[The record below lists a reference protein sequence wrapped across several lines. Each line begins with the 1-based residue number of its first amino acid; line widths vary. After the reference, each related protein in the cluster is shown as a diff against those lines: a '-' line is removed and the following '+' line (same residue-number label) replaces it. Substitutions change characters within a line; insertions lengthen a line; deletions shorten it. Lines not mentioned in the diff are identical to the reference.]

1 MSAGSI
7 RKSLSTQVA
16 WTFATR
22 VLMIFNSVAAGIVV
36 ARWLGAD
43 GVGALAVINVAVAT
57 IVQLGSFGLP
67 SSNTY
72 FIAQDQTHFRA
83 AAINS
88 LIFALGV
95 GSILALLLIAIASLR
110 PDWFGFVS
118 PQLIRIAAISIP
130 FQLISLIALNILLA
144 LGKIRE
150 FNHSASVGAMH
161 P

>member
-7 RKSLSTQVA
+7 ESIHRLHRLNLRNLWKKVA

-22 VLMIFNSVAAGIVV
+22 LLMIFNSVAAGIIV

-57 IVQLGSFGLP
+57 IVQVGSFGLP

-72 FIAQDQTHFRA
+72 FIAQDQTHFRS

-88 LIFALGV
+88 LIFALGTGTV
-95 GSILALLLIAIASLR
+95 LALALMAIASVK
-110 PDWFGFVS
+110 PDWF
-118 PQLIRIAAISIP
+118 
-130 FQLISLIALNILLA
+130 
-144 LGKIRE
+144 
-150 FNHSASVGAMH
+150 
-161 P
+161 